1 MCVKYHVRKITHVYT
16 WRDTVA
22 AVQKPRHQKTATQ
35 LWVADNRK
43 RLGETPAD
51 LARLTGVTTDTARGW
66 ESRGS
71 PGEDALLVL
80 ERHFGVPRPT
90 ERSGDG
96 STTAGL
102 SALIERL
109 DKQAAAIDRL
119 AASVERLAQG
129 QLSPEELISLVRTM
143 LGSAATGEV
152 DAGTP
157 RA

>member
-71 PGEDALLVL
+71 PGPDAIRVL
-80 ERHFGVPRPT
+80 EVHFGVSAPVGSGGAFDTASPDLATAIRELVEELRSARQ
-90 ERSGDG
+90 ERAEQEQRLRALEAAVALLAQRDDGPDPAPVAPG
-96 STTAGL
+96 STTG
-102 SALIERL
+102 
-109 DKQAAAIDRL
+109 
-119 AASVERLAQG
+119 
-129 QLSPEELISLVRTM
+129 
-143 LGSAATGEV
+143 
-152 DAGTP
+152 
-157 RA
+157 